1 MIIMRNYGY
10 NHGYKP
16 MVINQWLFH
25 DYNIPMIIYN
35 YGIPSGKLT
44 KITN

>member
-1 MIIMRNYGY
+1 MVII
-10 NHGYKP
+10 

-25 DYNIPMIIYN
+25 DYNIPMIIY